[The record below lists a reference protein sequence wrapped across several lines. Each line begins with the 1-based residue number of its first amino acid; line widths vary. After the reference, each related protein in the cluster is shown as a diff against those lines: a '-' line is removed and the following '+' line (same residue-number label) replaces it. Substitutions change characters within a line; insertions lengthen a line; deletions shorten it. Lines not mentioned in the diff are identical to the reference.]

1 MSRYDREARSK
12 IRWHSR
18 RGLLELDLILTRFL
32 EREFDQL
39 SDEQIDAYVRVL
51 EHGENDF
58 LDLVNG
64 KFDLE
69 DPACQAIV
77 ERLRHG

>member
-18 RGLLELDLILTRFL
+18 RGLLELDLILT
-32 EREFDQL
+32 
-39 SDEQIDAYVRVL
+39 
-51 EHGENDF
+51 ENDF

-69 DPACQAIV
+69 DPDCQAIV